1 MLHYRQVAYFQKK
14 IGGPGIRPPQPN
26 GIYAFT
32 QNKKNWNTTTGED
45 RYRRGMYIVF
55 FRSAPYPL
63 FGTFDVPDFQT
74 SCTRRP
80 RSNTPLQALN
90 IANDPAFIEFS
101 QGLASRVIKSVPGNA
116 VQTLDQRI
124 KLAFELALSRR
135 PNEKE
140 FSTLKNYA
148 LSFERNLANNNEE
161 DMVNSFINESQDR
174 SSISRRDR
182 AALVAISRAIINT
195 DNFITRE

>member
-1 MLHYRQVAYFQKK
+1 M
-14 IGGPGIRPPQPN
+14 
-26 GIYAFT
+26 
-32 QNKKNWNTTTGED
+32 GED

-74 SCTRRP
+74 TCTRRP

-90 IANDPAFIEFS
+90 ISNDPAFIEFA
-101 QGLASRVIKSVPGNA
+101 QALALRVIESVPGDS
-116 VQTLDQRI
+116 VETLGRRI
-124 KLAFELALSRR
+124 KLAFELALSRS
-135 PNEKE
+135 PNERE
-140 FSTLKNYA
+140 FKTLKNYA
-148 LSFERNLANNNEE
+148 ISFANDLASSNEE
-161 DMVNSFINESQDR
+161 GVVNSFINESLGNT
-174 SSISRRDR
+174 SVSRHEC